1 MKIRS
6 IYAAGAAALLTLG
19 LSACGDSDDDLVP
32 SADTID
38 VERAEPET
46 ESTDETEEPSE
57 DVPSDGAG
65 ELTEEDGLL
74 VDTDLEANVIEG
86 SGVAVTVDQ
95 EAQIVLFELL
105 DPDTGDSY
113 TNTYEFDYE
122 AGEYRH
128 HKFVSA
134 MGATFDYTMDLGTNE
149 IQSIIDSSGEEGIDA
164 VIEQG
169 RLEIAQADRD
179 AEREELE
186 NYFEDRYGMTV
197 EEAAMDMAA

>member
-6 IYAAGAAALLTLG
+6 IYAAGAAALLALG
-19 LSACGDSDDDLVP
+19 LAACGDSDDD
-32 SADTID
+32 ATATDTID
-38 VERAEPET
+38 VETAEPDT
-46 ESTDETEEPSE
+46 DAPDETEEQSE

-74 VDTDLEANVIEG
+74 VDTDLEADILEG
-86 SGVAVTVDQ
+86 SGVAVTVDT
-95 EAQIVLFELL
+95 EAQLVQFELL
-105 DPDTGDSY
+105 DPDTGESY
-113 TNTYEFDYE
+113 TNTYEFDFGN
-122 AGEYRH
+122 GEYRH
-128 HKFVSA
+128 HKYVSA
-134 MGATFDYTMDLGTNE
+134 MGATFDYTMDMETNE

-186 NYFEDRYGMTV
+186 TYFEDRYGMTV
-197 EEAAMDMAA
+197 EESATRS

>member
-1 MKIRS
+1 MKMRS
-6 IYAAGAAALLTLG
+6 IYAAGAAALLALG
-19 LSACGDSDDDLVP
+19 LAACGDSDDEATP
-32 SADTID
+32 TDTID
-38 VERAEPET
+38 VETAEPDT
-46 ESTDETEEPSE
+46 EAPEETEEHSE
-57 DVPSDGAG
+57 DVPRDGAG
-65 ELTEEDGLL
+65 ELTEEAGLL